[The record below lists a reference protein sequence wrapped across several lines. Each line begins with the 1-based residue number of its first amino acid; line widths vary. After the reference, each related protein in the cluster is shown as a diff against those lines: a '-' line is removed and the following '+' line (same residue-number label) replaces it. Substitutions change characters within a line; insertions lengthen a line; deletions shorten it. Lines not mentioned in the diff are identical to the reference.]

1 MPDAGA
7 PRARPFRRFTM
18 RFVNPVTRLLAGW
31 LPGFAVITYRGRR
44 SGRTYHTPMNL
55 FRRGNDYVF
64 TLTYGAD
71 VQWVKNVL
79 ASGELQAKTMG
90 RTIRLADPQLF
101 EDPERRLMPLPLRLF
116 LGLARVK
123 DFLRMR
129 RVDPGQ

>member
-1 MPDAGA
+1 MPYAGA
-7 PRARPFRRFTM
+7 PRAKPFRRFMM

-64 TLTYGAD
+64 ALTYGAD

-79 ASGELQAKTMG
+79 ASGELQARTMG

-101 EDPERRLMPLPLRLF
+101 EDPERRLMPFPVRLF
-116 LGLARVK
+116 LGFARVK

>member
-64 TLTYGAD
+64 ALTYGAD